1 MAAPIGI
8 DIRDKKLVFNGKIRI
23 FQGVLGVKIFGAKSR
38 QDFEEL
44 VIVGLHNFSFEN

>member
-23 FQGVLGVKIFGAKSR
+23 FQGVLGSKFLARNRGKTLKSC
-38 QDFEEL
+38 
-44 VIVGLHNFSFEN
+44 

>member
-23 FQGVLGVKIFGAKSR
+23 FQGALGSKFLA
-38 QDFEEL
+38 
-44 VIVGLHNFSFEN
+44 